1 MVGGYSKKACVEL
14 YCHCDFLKNQ
24 NEGQNV
30 GKPKT
35 KTDIKCYE
43 NLEAIC
49 HPILQKTSKRKHYE
63 HY

>member
-1 MVGGYSKKACVEL
+1 MVGLLKKACVEL
-14 YCHCDFLKNQ
+14 YFHCDFLKNQ
-24 NEGQNV
+24 NEVQNV

-49 HPILQKTSKRKHYE
+49 HPSL
-63 HY
+63 